1 MIVVTG
7 ATGKLGRHVI
17 DELLKTVPA
26 EQVVAGVRSTEKAAD
41 LAARGVTVRVVDYS
55 KPETLALAFAGA
67 EKVLLISSNEVG
79 ARVAQH
85 KAVIDAAVVAQVK
98 LFAYTSLLR
107 ADTSALALAA
117 EHVAT
122 EAAIRDSG
130 LPAVILRNGWY
141 LENHTEALGPAV
153 EHGVILGAAQDGL
166 FAAAARLDY
175 AAAAAAVLIGAGH
188 EGKSY
193 ELAGDSSYSLPELAA
208 EVSKASGKAVRY
220 QNLSEEEYKN
230 ALIGFGLPAE
240 IAGILSDSDAGAA
253 KGELDSKASDLRG
266 LIGRP
271 STSLAEAVRAAVRAR

>member
-26 EQVVAGVRSTEKAAD
+26 EKIVAGVRNVEKAAD
-41 LAARGVTVRVVDYS
+41 LAALGVTVRELDYA
-55 KPETLALAFAGA
+55 KPATLALALAGA

-79 ARVAQH
+79 SRVAQH
-85 KAVIDAAVVAQVK
+85 QAVIDAAVAARVK
-98 LFAYTSLLR
+98 LFGYTSLLR
-107 ADTSALALAA
+107 ADTSVLALAA
-117 EHVAT
+117 DHVAT

-141 LENHTEALGPAV
+141 LENHTESLGPAV
-153 EHGVILGAAQDGL
+153 QHGVILGAAEDGR

-175 AAAAAAVLIGAGH
+175 AVAAAAVLTGAGH

-193 ELAGDSSYSLPELAA
+193 ELAGDRSYSLPELAA
-208 EVSKASGKAVRY
+208 EVSKAAGKTVTY
-220 QNLSEEEYKN
+220 QNMSEDEYRN
-230 ALIGFGLPAE
+230 ALLGFGLPAE
-240 IAGILSDSDAGAA
+240 LAGILSDADAGAA

-271 STSLAEAVRAAVRAR
+271 STSLADAVGAAVGRR